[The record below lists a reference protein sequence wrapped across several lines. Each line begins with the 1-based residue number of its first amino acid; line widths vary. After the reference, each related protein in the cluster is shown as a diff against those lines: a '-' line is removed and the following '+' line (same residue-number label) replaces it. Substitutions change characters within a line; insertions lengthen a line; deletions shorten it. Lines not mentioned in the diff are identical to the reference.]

1 MNPLTETTGSNE
13 EWLQN
18 SPHSRGII
26 LRSAQPARQCAG
38 VSRAVNGAA
47 LSLLRREAP
56 RSYVEDLFLVLQS
69 MFRHIGCATET
80 RRSFSI
86 PHADLMLYVIPV

>member
-1 MNPLTETTGSNE
+1 MNALIETTGSIE

-18 SPHSRGII
+18 FLHSRGII
-26 LRSAQPARQCAG
+26 LRSA
-38 VSRAVNGAA
+38 RAS
-47 LSLLRREAP
+47 LSLLRGEAP

-69 MFRHIGCATET
+69 MFHHIGCATGT

>member
-26 LRSAQPARQCAG
+26 LRSA
-38 VSRAVNGAA
+38 RAS

-69 MFRHIGCATET
+69 MFHHIGCATET